1 MRIIAEPQMLAL
13 IQSIAEE
20 SPNFVYPDEYPYREG
35 PTSPCLYR
43 TADNSGPAC
52 LIGHVLDRLGVL
64 DQAEE
69 ATAAHQLLPHLSGVW
84 FTPAA
89 VNMAQRVQDRQ
100 DTGMSWGEC
109 LRKELE
115 RHASGSGHMRD
126 TAVVRP
132 TPESDWTLHT
142 DGPSDIPF

>member
-20 SPNFVYPDEYPYREG
+20 SPDFVYPDEYPWRDT
-35 PTSPCLYR
+35 PTGPCLYR
-43 TADNSGPAC
+43 MADGSGPAC

-69 ATAAHQLLPHLSGVW
+69 AVAAHQMLPHLSGVW
-84 FTPAA
+84 FTPDA
-89 VNMAQRVQDRQ
+89 VLMAQRVQDNQ
-100 DTGMSWGEC
+100 DCQIAWGEC
-109 LRKELE
+109 LQNELT
-115 RHASGSGHMRD
+115 RLASDSGHRRD
-126 TAVVRP
+126 IAVVRP

-142 DGPSDIPF
+142 DDPSDIPF